1 MDGVWR
7 GRKPLEGLNRRH
19 LSPSLAAAAAA
30 TAAVRPSV
38 RPFARLAGSL
48 HGCFV
53 AKHRSGD
60 SGPILPHITHPHT
73 YVRTVGA
80 CIPTHGRSMG
90 RAPPARGW
98 SLGSK
103 EQRPEIN
110 AKLEPD
116 AKRQKKTHMLHS
128 TMAATAF
135 LVVRIRPTKLSFPN
149 NRMKN
154 AQRQATDN
162 NATWCAFLAYLLTY
176 AHWHWLS
183 VNPILMTIG
192 HL

>member
-19 LSPSLAAAAAA
+19 LSPSLAAAAA

-162 NATWCAFLAYLLTY
+162 NATWCAFLAYLLT
-176 AHWHWLS
+176 H
-183 VNPILMTIG
+183 IDTD
-192 HL
+192 

>member
-1 MDGVWR
+1 
-7 GRKPLEGLNRRH
+7 
-19 LSPSLAAAAAA
+19 
-30 TAAVRPSV
+30 
-38 RPFARLAGSL
+38 
-48 HGCFV
+48 
-53 AKHRSGD
+53 
-60 SGPILPHITHPHT
+60 
-73 YVRTVGA
+73 
-80 CIPTHGRSMG
+80 MG

-162 NATWCAFLAYLLTY
+162 NATWCAFLACLLTY
-176 AHWHWLS
+176 VRTLTLIKRESYPNDDWPLI
-183 VNPILMTIG
+183 PK
-192 HL
+192 

>member
-73 YVRTVGA
+73 YVRTVHVY
-80 CIPTHGRSMG
+80 PHTVGRWAE
-90 RAPPARGW
+90 RHQRGGGV
-98 SLGSK
+98 SG
-103 EQRPEIN
+103 
-110 AKLEPD
+110 
-116 AKRQKKTHMLHS
+116 QKS
-128 TMAATAF
+128 
-135 LVVRIRPTKLSFPN
+135 
-149 NRMKN
+149 N
-154 AQRQATDN
+154 AQKSMPS
-162 NATWCAFLAYLLTY
+162 
-176 AHWHWLS
+176 LS
-183 VNPILMTIG
+183 LMQKGRKRPICSTQRWRLSAW
-192 HL
+192 

>member
-19 LSPSLAAAAAA
+19 LSPSLAAA

-38 RPFARLAGSL
+38 RSPGWLAHYTGALWRSIALAIAGPFY
-48 HGCFV
+48 H
-53 AKHRSGD
+53 
-60 SGPILPHITHPHT
+60 ILPIPTRT
-73 YVRTVGA
+73 YVSTVGA

-162 NATWCAFLAYLLTY
+162 NATWCAFLAYTY
-176 AHWHWLS
+176 LRTH
-183 VNPILMTIG
+183 IDTD
-192 HL
+192 

>member
-19 LSPSLAAAAAA
+19 LSPSLAAAA
-30 TAAVRPSV
+30 TAAARPAVRSPGWLAHYTGALWRSIALAIAG
-38 RPFARLAGSL
+38 PFY
-48 HGCFV
+48 H
-53 AKHRSGD
+53 
-60 SGPILPHITHPHT
+60 ILPIPTRT
-73 YVRTVGA
+73 YVRWVHV
-80 CIPTHGRSMG
+80 PTHGRSMG

-162 NATWCAFLAYLLTY
+162 NATWCAFLACLLTY
-176 AHWHWLS
+176 AY
-183 VNPILMTIG
+183 
-192 HL
+192 

>member
-1 MDGVWR
+1 M
-7 GRKPLEGLNRRH
+7 RH
-19 LSPSLAAAAAA
+19 VSLLLPP
-30 TAAVRPSV
+30 VQPE
-38 RPFARLAGSL
+38 RLAHYTGAL
-48 HGCFV
+48 W
-53 AKHRSGD
+53 RSIGLAIA
-60 SGPILPHITHPHT
+60 GPFYHILPIPT
-73 YVRTVGA
+73 RTVGA
-80 CIPTHGRSMG
+80 WHTRSMG
-90 RAPPARGW
+90 RAPPGRGW

-128 TMAATAF
+128 TVVATAF

-176 AHWHWLS
+176 AH
-183 VNPILMTIG
+183 
-192 HL
+192 